1 MIPSFPGEE
10 CTCEIKLHCSVNFH
24 MHVDQRSLIM
34 TSFLV
39 QQTSL
44 LNTCRYSYFVK
55 GCPTE
60 ALKVYMVMQKCT
72 KGGPGFP
79 LFDQSS
85 SCLSTKK
92 KETINTGIAVLSDL
106 ILTQIFLFNWY
117 IVYIVYAFM
126 GKSFSKTCIQ
136 SKSANTNRI
145 DTSTSS
151 SSSSFISE

>member
-44 LNTCRYSYFVK
+44 LNTFRYSYFVK

-92 KETINTGIAVLSDL
+92 KETITVGLPFYQTYSNTNISFQLV
-106 ILTQIFLFNWY
+106 Y
-117 IVYIVYAFM
+117 IVHIVYAFM
-126 GKSFSKTCIQ
+126 GKPFSKTCIQ

-151 SSSSFISE
+151 SSSFISE